1 MSSLRGFGFSLDI
14 YSGRTRQWFYRNGE
28 KRWAD
33 TGELVECLD
42 AKSSENLDEISTQEL
57 TKQPVERDGS

>member
-14 YSGRTRQWFYRNGE
+14 SSGRTRQWLYREGQ
-28 KRWAD
+28 KIWAD

-57 TKQPVERDGS
+57 NKQTGGGA